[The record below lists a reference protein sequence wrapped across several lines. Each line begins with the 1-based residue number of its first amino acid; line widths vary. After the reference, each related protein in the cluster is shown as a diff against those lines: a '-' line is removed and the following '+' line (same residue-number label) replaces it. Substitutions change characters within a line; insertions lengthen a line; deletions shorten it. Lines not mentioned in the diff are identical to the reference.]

1 VRVPVPSGAPPGWA
15 RMALDQV
22 AMTEARVVGS
32 WMRAERRWFGRICGR
47 DGIAAKFATEEV
59 GDEGGGGDTSERAV
73 IGAVVLGEG

>member
-1 VRVPVPSGAPPGWA
+1 MVAGAC
-15 RMALDQV
+15 M
-22 AMTEARVVGS
+22 VGEGS
-32 WMRAERRWFGRICGR
+32 RAGV